1 MFILTYIKAWGILM
15 TPILSIWVI
24 AWSLIKVYFSEWN
37 TALGDYVLPEK
48 NYNIIMPIY
57 GILTALL
64 IIGVLIW
71 CWYIAGDVLN
81 FFSGLKGE

>member
-24 AWSLIKVYFSEWN
+24 AWSLIKVHFSKWD
-37 TALGDYVLPEK
+37 TTMGDYILPEK

-57 GILTALL
+57 GVLTALL
-64 IIGVLIW
+64 IISVSIW

>member
-15 TPILSIWVI
+15 TPISYVWLFVWMAITG
-24 AWSLIKVYFSEWN
+24 YFSKLSEKGSD
-37 TALGDYVLPEK
+37 TFALVFF
-48 NYNIIMPIY
+48 IST
-57 GILTALL
+57 ILLV
-64 IIGVLIW
+64 IGVSVW